1 MFCPNCGKDNLNQ
14 QKFCATCGTNLEA
27 VSQLLSG
34 TGSDF
39 FTRIDSGL
47 DQFIAK
53 YAEHIFRDAPSAAID
68 RSVSNSWKILGKGV
82 LTSFVD
88 LLLALVIWN
97 VFTVRFNIL
106 FFSTPFRLL
115 SERSR
120 RLREP
125 KAGTDT
131 DSVLRLPEPPINQWL
146 PGAAPSVSEH
156 TTEHLR
162 EYRPSGHES
171 SDET

>member
-68 RSVSNSWKILGKGV
+68 RSVSHSW
-82 LTSFVD
+82 
-88 LLLALVIWN
+88 
-97 VFTVRFNIL
+97 
-106 FFSTPFRLL
+106 
-115 SERSR
+115 
-120 RLREP
+120 
-125 KAGTDT
+125 
-131 DSVLRLPEPPINQWL
+131 
-146 PGAAPSVSEH
+146 
-156 TTEHLR
+156 
-162 EYRPSGHES
+162 
-171 SDET
+171 